1 MLPYDGKILRKN
13 LLITGF
19 KWYDQDNLKEKNRQ
33 IRIVFMLNNWL
44 TVLPPVLV
52 IAAAIITQQIHI
64 SLFIG
69 ILVAA
74 FVAGNGHL
82 LPMFK
87 IGSSALWNT
96 AINIDNLYLYGFLI
110 FIGILVSLFAAN
122 NSAESFA
129 QAVAAKI
136 RSARQAQYS
145 SMFVSALLF
154 IDDYLSILTS
164 GYVMSPIM
172 DHFHLSR
179 NKLAFLV
186 HSLGGPI
193 VILAPVSSWVAT
205 IIAYIDHAGV
215 DTNSSSGTIRILA
228 DPFFVYLKSIPYI
241 FYSFLMIASVWI
253 IIRYA
258 LSYGPMR
265 THEEQIATPIQ
276 PSSLA
281 HKNMRDLLIPLGVL
295 VGSIIIGLPL
305 AGGYYLFGGQYGLID
320 SLKYNEHPFLV
331 MLIAALLAV
340 TVSMVRSLTK
350 RQIKSVQISN
360 IVKNGIDLMYGAIG
374 MVFLASTLSDLLAN
388 QVGTGQYLASVL
400 IGSVPL
406 FLLPLMF
413 FIVSLICTI
422 ATGSAWGNFALM
434 IPIAIPMLTALSG
447 LPLPIDPRSLPLLFP
462 VLGAIFSGSVC
473 GDHISPLSET
483 TIMAATS
490 TGTKPIEHA
499 YTQFP
504 YTIPAITGSVVAFII
519 AGLVASSTTWISIA
533 ISLGIGFLVCVGLL
547 YWFSRQA

>member
-1 MLPYDGKILRKN
+1 
-13 LLITGF
+13 
-19 KWYDQDNLKEKNRQ
+19 
-33 IRIVFMLNNWL
+33 MLNSWL
-44 TVLPPVLV
+44 TVLPPLLV

-69 ILVAA
+69 VLVAA
-74 FVAGNGHL
+74 FVAANGYL
-82 LPMFK
+82 LPTLT
-87 IGSSALWNT
+87 IGGSALWNT
-96 AINIDNLYLYGFLI
+96 ATNIDNLYLYGFLI
-110 FIGILVSLFAAN
+110 FTGILVSLFSAN

-129 QAVAAKI
+129 QAVAVKI

-145 SMFVSALLF
+145 SLFVSCLLF
-154 IDDYLSILTS
+154 IDDYLSILTT

-186 HSLGGPI
+186 HSFGGPI

-205 IIAYIDHAGV
+205 IIAYIDHSGV
-215 DTNSSSGTIRILA
+215 DTNNASGAIRILA
-228 DPFFVYLKSIPYI
+228 DPFFVYLQSIPFI
-241 FYSFLMIASVWI
+241 FYSLLVIASVLI
-253 IIRYA
+253 IIRYS

-265 THEEQIATPIQ
+265 THEAQISVPIQ
-276 PSSLA
+276 HSSSE
-281 HKNMRDLLIPLGVL
+281 HKTMRDLLIPLSVL
-295 VGSIIIGLPL
+295 VGSIMIGLPW
-305 AGGYYLFGGQYGLID
+305 AGGFYIFGGQYGLIE
-320 SLKYNEHPFLV
+320 SIKYNKHPFFV
-331 MLIAALLAV
+331 MLTAALLAV
-340 TVSMVRSLTK
+340 TVSMIRSLRK
-350 RQIKSVQISN
+350 KQIRTTQIPQ
-360 IVKNGIDLMYGAIG
+360 IVWNGVDLMYSAIG

-388 QVGTGQYLASVL
+388 HVGTGQYLAFLL

-406 FLLPLMF
+406 FLLPVMF

-434 IPIAIPMLTALSG
+434 IPIAIPMLTTLSG
-447 LPLPIDPRSLPLLFP
+447 LPLPIDPQALPLLFP

-504 YTIPAITGSVVAFII
+504 YAVPAIVGSIVAFIV
-519 AGLVASSTTWISIA
+519 AGIVASSAALINITL
-533 ISLGIGFLVCVGLL
+533 SLGIGLVVCIGLL
-547 YWFSRQA
+547 YFFSKRA

>member
-1 MLPYDGKILRKN
+1 
-13 LLITGF
+13 
-19 KWYDQDNLKEKNRQ
+19 
-33 IRIVFMLNNWL
+33 MLNSWL

-52 IAAAIITQQIHI
+52 IFGAIITRQIHL

-69 ILVAA
+69 IVVAA
-74 FVAGNGHL
+74 FVAASGHIGATWD
-82 LPMFK
+82 
-87 IGSSALWNT
+87 IGSSALFHT

-129 QAVAAKI
+129 QAVAARI

-172 DHFHLSR
+172 DHFHVSR

-215 DTNSSSGTIRILA
+215 DTTGTSGTVRILA
-228 DPFFVYLKSIPYI
+228 DPFFVYLKSIPFI

-253 IIRYA
+253 IVRYE

-265 THEEQIATPIQ
+265 THEEKTSAPIQ
-276 PSSLA
+276 PSSNE
-281 HKNMRDLLIPLGVL
+281 HKSMRDLLIPLGVL

-305 AGGYYLFGGQYGLID
+305 AGGYYLFGGQYGLIE

-331 MLIAALLAV
+331 MLISALLAV
-340 TVSMVRSLTK
+340 TVSMIRSLLK
-350 RQIKSVQISN
+350 GQIRSAQIPN
-360 IVKNGIDLMYGAIG
+360 ILWTGVNLMYGAIG

-413 FIVSLICTI
+413 FIVSLVSTI

-504 YTIPAITGSVVAFII
+504 YTVPAIAGSVVAFIA
-519 AGLVASSTTWISIA
+519 AGIVASSSTLISIA
-533 ISLGIGFLVCVGLL
+533 LSLGIGFLVCIGLL
-547 YWFSRQA
+547 YFLAKRA